1 MITKYIIGGI
11 AGLIVLVG
19 AGMVFYPEK
28 TGEAKQR
35 VEAAGAV
42 AVDKVISALEERVG
56 KTDVAYEHY
65 KTAHAVKRESLVR
78 LKALRADC
86 ERGIRECQTQ
96 VEQLRAEG
104 KDATAAE
111 SRMRVYEE
119 RLASVTQSVEKAEV
133 DYVSYTKT
141 LQQKK
146 LELDELKAKLAG
158 LHAELSSMNGGD
170 AAYAL
175 QRARQLEE
183 EVKSACSRMEAE
195 MEVQKLDNELN

>member
-1 MITKYIIGGI
+1 M
-11 AGLIVLVG
+11 
-19 AGMVFYPEK
+19 
-28 TGEAKQR
+28 
-35 VEAAGAV
+35 
-42 AVDKVISALEERVG
+42 
-56 KTDVAYEHY
+56 
-65 KTAHAVKRESLVR
+65 R
-78 LKALRADC
+78 LKTLKTDC
-86 ERGIRECQTQ
+86 ERGVRECHEK
-96 VEQLRAEG
+96 VEQLQAAG
-104 KDATAAE
+104 QDAAAAE

-119 RLASVTQSVEKAEV
+119 RLASVTQSVEKAEA